1 MDHIYQIFCIP
12 SPPSVSI
19 NDLGGNYNQFLEKSM
34 KSASSLA
41 KDKELKNDAANELSK
56 LLSAKSHS
64 PSNTVRTINQMFE
77 EAAKSCHFDRERAL
91 IEWLQTCVS
100 SAVEFSFD
108 PSAAQDK
115 TYTEK
120 PPIGNK
126 KTSSDRGVTQSK
138 TKKKPVVQ
146 EPEEDTEW
154 DDEEFGYDRI
164 GHSDDDYVP
173 TDDEALVPKIQPG
186 RKSSP
191 KKKIESSSSSTEAE
205 TKKPKAARKK
215 KDDQVVPASKKDAS
229 FPVIKEGAGST
240 ALHKYIQ
247 NIPTIKATAN
257 DVLDNGYFARA
268 FFFPSK
274 DSFNAFLS
282 VINSAK
288 KTIDICVFAF
298 TDDDVADAL
307 IAAKKRNVTIQI
319 ITDNQQAAGKGA
331 DAKRLQESY
340 GIPFKTDNTTGYMH
354 NKFAIIDSK
363 TLINGSFNW
372 SKGARFK
379 NRENVLITNIPQCIK
394 EYQGQFD
401 SLWKEF

>member
-1 MDHIYQIFCIP
+1 MDHIYQLLCIP
-12 SPPSVSI
+12 RAPSLSI
-19 NDLGGNYNQFLEKSM
+19 KDFNNGNYNQFLEKSM
-34 KSASSLA
+34 KSASSLS
-41 KDKELKNDAANELSK
+41 KDAELKADASNQLAK

-64 PSNTVRTINQMFE
+64 PSNTLRTMNEMFA
-77 EAAKSCHFDRERAL
+77 EAAKACHFDRERAL

-100 SAVEFSFD
+100 TVVEFGLD
-108 PSAAQDK
+108 PASADNK
-115 TYTEK
+115 IYTEK
-120 PPIGNK
+120 PPIEQK
-126 KTSSDRGVTQSK
+126 KSSDRGVAQSK
-138 TKKKPVVQ
+138 NKKKPVQ
-146 EPEEDTEW
+146 EPEESEW
-154 DDEEFGYDRI
+154 DDDEFGYDRI
-164 GHSDDDYVP
+164 GHSDDDYCP
-173 TDDEALVPKIQPG
+173 SDEDDAVVPKKQPG

-191 KKKIESSSSSTEAE
+191 AKKASSSSDTEV
-205 TKKPKAARKK
+205 KKPKAPRKK
-215 KDDQVVPASKKDAS
+215 KDDQVVPVSKKDAT
-229 FPVIKEGAGST
+229 FPVIKEGAGSK

-247 NIPTIKATAN
+247 DIPCAN
-257 DVLDNGYFARA
+257 ALSSDALSNGYFARA

-282 VINSAK
+282 VLNSAQK
-288 KTIDICVFAF
+288 SIDICVFAF

-307 IAAKKRNVTIQI
+307 IAAKKRNVAIQI

-354 NKFAIIDSK
+354 NKFAIIDNK